1 MHSVWPVSLYTGSI
15 VPSAVVADT
24 LPRVQEAQPSQPS
37 RGDANGTS
45 HQPGDEA
52 GSQPLTEVPADTNG
66 STDEIRTVTAGDT
79 PYTSAVSFDD
89 LPLSEEL
96 KKVSRPASCARLQ
109 IACLQANSGGLYK
122 YTC

>member
-1 MHSVWPVSLYTGSI
+1 MSFLAGSI
-15 VPSAVVADT
+15 TPSASVADT
-24 LPRVQEAQPSQPS
+24 LLPVQEAQPSQPS
-37 RGDANGTS
+37 RGESNGTS
-45 HQPGDEA
+45 HQPVNEA
-52 GSQPLTEVPADTNG
+52 GSQPLAEVPADTNG

-109 IACLQANSGGLYK
+109 FACLQANSGNLYK
-122 YTC
+122 NVC